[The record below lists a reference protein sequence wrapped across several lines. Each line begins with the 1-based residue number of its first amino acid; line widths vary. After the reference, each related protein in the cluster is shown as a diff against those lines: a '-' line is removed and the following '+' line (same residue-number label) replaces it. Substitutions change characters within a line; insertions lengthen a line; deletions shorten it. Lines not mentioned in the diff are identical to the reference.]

1 MAEFKDISPD
11 APVGQKALNWID
23 NRFPLSKLYNE
34 HLAEYYAPKNF
45 NFWYF
50 FGSLALLVLVIQ
62 IVTGIFLV
70 MHYKPDATLNAAG
83 VPVAFASVE
92 YIMRDVPWGWL
103 IRYMHSTGASA
114 FFVVVYMHMFRGL
127 IYGSYRKP
135 RELVWVFG
143 CAIFLVLMAEAFMGY
158 LLPWGQ
164 MSYWGAQVIVNL
176 FSAIPFI
183 GPDLA
188 LLIRGDFV
196 VGDATL
202 NRFFSF
208 HVIAVPLVLLG
219 LVVAHIIALHEV
231 GSNNP
236 DGVEIKAQKD
246 AKGIPLDGIPFH
258 PYYSVHDILGV
269 SVFLMV
275 FSAIV
280 FFAPEFGGYFLEFN
294 NFIPADPLVTPL
306 HIAPVWYF
314 TPFYSMLR
322 AITTEM
328 MYALVFIV
336 LAAAVLGAIKAKVN
350 GGIKLAI
357 MAAGVVLV
365 ALMMSIDAKFWG
377 VVAMGGAVIIL
388 FFLPWLDH
396 SPVKS
401 IRYRPSWNKWLYG
414 VFVINF
420 LILGYL
426 GVLPPSPIG
435 ERVSQVG
442 TLFYFG
448 FFLLMPWWS
457 RLGEF
462 KPVPSR
468 VTFKPH

>member
-1 MAEFKDISPD
+1 
-11 APVGQKALNWID
+11 
-23 NRFPLSKLYNE
+23 
-34 HLAEYYAPKNF
+34 
-45 NFWYF
+45 
-50 FGSLALLVLVIQ
+50 
-62 IVTGIFLV
+62 
-70 MHYKPDATLNAAG
+70 
-83 VPVAFASVE
+83 
-92 YIMRDVPWGWL
+92 
-103 IRYMHSTGASA
+103 
-114 FFVVVYMHMFRGL
+114 
-127 IYGSYRKP
+127 
-135 RELVWVFG
+135 
-143 CAIFLVLMAEAFMGY
+143 MGY

-176 FSAIPFI
+176 FSAIPFV

-188 LLIRGDFV
+188 LLIRGDYV

-219 LVVAHIIALHEV
+219 LVVAHLMALHDV

-236 DGVEIKAQKD
+236 DGVEIKAGP
-246 AKGIPLDGIPFH
+246 KGNRWSVSAPADGVPFH
-258 PYYSVHDILGV
+258 PYYTVHDIFGV
-269 SVFLMV
+269 SMFLMV

-322 AITTEM
+322 AITSEM
-328 MYALVFIV
+328 MYALIACV
-336 LAAAVLGAIKAKVN
+336 LAAALFAVLKSKLAAMFKVVVLGA
-350 GGIKLAI
+350 
-357 MAAGVVLV
+357 AAVTVVLML
-365 ALMMSIDAKFWG
+365 AIDAKFWG
-377 VVAMGGAVIIL
+377 VVTMGGAVIIL
-388 FFLPWLDH
+388 FFLPWLDN

-401 IRYRPSWNKWLYG
+401 IRYRPSWNKWLYT

-426 GVLPPSPIG
+426 GVQPPSPVG

-462 KPVPSR
+462 KQVPSR